1 MRVGLI
7 GFPVKHSISPRF
19 QQAAFDAAGIP
30 ARYEAWEVPRE
41 RLGEVVES
49 LRAPDAL
56 GANVTIPH
64 KQAVR
69 ALLDEIDP
77 VAAAI
82 GAVNTIVR
90 VEDRLVGYNTDA
102 IGFARSVRDDA
113 RTEIAGQKIG
123 VVGAGGAARAVV
135 AAALGEGASSIV
147 VAARRPEQAEALLAD
162 LAPLNRSGTATRA
175 IRLPEGEAIGD
186 SPLAE
191 VAILVNTT
199 PVGMAHRPDEHDLPV
214 PPELLR
220 SDLLVCDLI
229 YNPPQTAL
237 LAEGA
242 ARGARTLNGLP
253 MLVYQGA
260 AAWELWTKQPA
271 PVELMRRAA
280 EEAL

>member
-19 QQAAFDAAGIP
+19 QQAAFDAAGIS

-41 RLGEVVES
+41 RLGEVVEL

-69 ALLDEIDP
+69 AFLDEIDP

-90 VEDRLVGYNTDA
+90 VEDRLVGYNTDVV
-102 IGFARSVRDDA
+102 GFSRSVRDDA
-113 RTEIAGQKIG
+113 RTGIAGQKIG

-135 AAALGEGASSIV
+135 AAAFGEGASSIV

-175 IRLPEGEAIGD
+175 IPLGEGEADGD

-199 PVGMAHRPDEHDLPV
+199 PVGMAHRPDEQDLPV
-214 PPELLR
+214 PAALLR

-229 YNPPQTAL
+229 YNPPQTPL
-237 LAEGA
+237 LAAGA